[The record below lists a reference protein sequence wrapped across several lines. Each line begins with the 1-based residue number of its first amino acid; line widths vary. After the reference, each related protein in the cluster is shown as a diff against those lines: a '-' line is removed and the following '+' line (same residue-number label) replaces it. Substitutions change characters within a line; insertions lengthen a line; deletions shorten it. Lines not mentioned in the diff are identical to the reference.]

1 MNQLACRHFFLL
13 PVLSYLILCL
23 TLHTCYIQERA
34 ERRRQMPYLMHI
46 NLEIHLICAMLL
58 EGPNMAANSH
68 DSKREVICRAC
79 RRLLEMGKRQ
89 TSFAGTPK
97 TGSRHGSMKT
107 PAARPDSSA
116 TLIEVDFWVV
126 APWLAQ
132 PDLMFCIKS
141 NLYKIFIIK
150 NFIRVI
156 YYTKNVKISSKKMS
170 FPFKTYYLIQKTIIQ
185 HFQYFYF

>member
-1 MNQLACRHFFLL
+1 MNQLACRRFFLL

-34 ERRRQMPYLMHI
+34 ERRRHMPYLMHI
-46 NLEIHLICAMLL
+46 NLELGEAVHLICAMLL
-58 EGPNMAANSH
+58 EVPNMAANSH

-89 TSFAGTPK
+89 TSFAGPPK

-116 TLIEVDFWVV
+116 TLIEVWF
-126 APWLAQ
+126 LSGGT
-132 PDLMFCIKS
+132 M
-141 NLYKIFIIK
+141 
-150 NFIRVI
+150 
-156 YYTKNVKISSKKMS
+156 ISSTG
-170 FPFKTYYLIQKTIIQ
+170 FDVLY
-185 HFQYFYF
+185 